1 VFKTIHANQAV
12 RSARAIGLTHFR
24 RSRIVHPFRL
34 PIFTTSPRIEAS
46 SYVSYTICA
55 PSTTLGAAV
64 FIENSDIVYDMDR
77 RTAIF
82 WDDVRHAFK
91 AFLAAHP
98 RGSRDPWTQASLADA
113 LGMHP
118 ATLANFLS
126 GTNLQVSGFAVAKAC
141 SLGMEFECDDFRVG
155 RVRTEGPSPAPR
167 LTEQLVLEF
176 SDEFNIARKTD
187 PLTIELRK
195 KPNGSMVRDIIRL
208 RVVSD

>member
-1 VFKTIHANQAV
+1 
-12 RSARAIGLTHFR
+12 
-24 RSRIVHPFRL
+24 
-34 PIFTTSPRIEAS
+34 
-46 SYVSYTICA
+46 
-55 PSTTLGAAV
+55 
-64 FIENSDIVYDMDR
+64 MDR

-126 GTNLQVSGFAVAKAC
+126 GTNSQVGGFALAKAC
-141 SLGMEFECDDFRVG
+141 ALGMEFECDDFRVG
-155 RVRTEGPSPAPR
+155 RVRTRGPASP

-195 KPNGSMVRDIIRL
+195 KPNGSTASDIIRL